1 VVLNGGLAPVLAQLE
16 LWLGLR
22 DHDED
27 ETALSG
33 SRGGAV
39 TLLDRLRVTKSRNSL
54 GGWDGILRLAIRG
67 EGWLNE
73 TKEWSLES
81 CETIDGST
89 FACLSSMPR
98 SPALITV
105 RIHIFVDTCNILES
119 ITLSKKYSGHSY
131 QTPLVVICVS
141 FNPECCVNVKFFRVD
156 PTCGS
161 LN

>member
-39 TLLDRLRVTKSRNSL
+39 MLLDRLRVTKKSRNSL

-67 EGWLNE
+67 EGWFERSERVISRNVVRRSR
-73 TKEWSLES
+73 W
-81 CETIDGST
+81 IH
-89 FACLSSMPR
+89 F
-98 SPALITV
+98 SPARQGCHAFRPSL
-105 RIHIFVDTCNILES
+105 HFV
-119 ITLSKKYSGHSY
+119 G
-131 QTPLVVICVS
+131 PLL
-141 FNPECCVNVKFFRVD
+141 D
-156 PTCGS
+156 
-161 LN
+161 LDLDLQ